1 MLSLSIAFCYSYLLL
16 LLLFTTL
23 VQFVVSP
30 PPPFLP
36 HSVMKLKDGSVLL
49 AYSAVCDE

>member
-1 MLSLSIAFCYSYLLL
+1 MFLCFLFSIAFCYSYLLL

-30 PPPFLP
+30 PFPPSLCYEIERWIGVVGVQR
-36 HSVMKLKDGSVLL
+36 SV
-49 AYSAVCDE
+49 

>member
-16 LLLFTTL
+16 LLFTTL
-23 VQFVVSP
+23 VQFVVS

>member
-30 PPPFLP
+30 PPFLP

>member
-30 PPPFLP
+30 PFLP

>member
-16 LLLFTTL
+16 LLLLFTTL
-23 VQFVVSP
+23 VQFVVS